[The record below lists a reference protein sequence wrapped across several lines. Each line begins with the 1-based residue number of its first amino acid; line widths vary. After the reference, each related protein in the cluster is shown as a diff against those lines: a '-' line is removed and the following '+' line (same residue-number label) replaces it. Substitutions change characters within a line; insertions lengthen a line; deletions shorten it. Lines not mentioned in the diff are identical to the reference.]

1 MNNHPGSENEQ
12 ILLEK
17 LRKLEKKYESSGQN
31 LISYL
36 DGLYETDFLNYWD
49 YIHLDTLLSLQVK
62 RTVLPDEEIF
72 IVYHQITELYF
83 KLIISELK
91 QICRAESADVSL
103 TVVKINRINRYF
115 EALNQSFRIMAD
127 GMDSGQFMRFRMA
140 LLPASGF
147 QSVQFRLIEIMC
159 TQLENLSGSEAGEPS
174 VNRSHGDALSN
185 LYWRSGATDLNSG
198 KKTITLER
206 FEEKYNEIIRWF
218 AADYEKINLNQLLEQ
233 GFWGKTL
240 PEELL
245 GAFRLLDRQINI
257 LWRSAHF
264 NSASRYLRSNQK
276 TTQATGGTNW
286 MRYLPPRMQKIV
298 FFPSL
303 WSAEELSNWGQ
314 QPEENSANQRPV

>member
-206 FEEKYNEIIRWF
+206 FEEKYNETIRWF